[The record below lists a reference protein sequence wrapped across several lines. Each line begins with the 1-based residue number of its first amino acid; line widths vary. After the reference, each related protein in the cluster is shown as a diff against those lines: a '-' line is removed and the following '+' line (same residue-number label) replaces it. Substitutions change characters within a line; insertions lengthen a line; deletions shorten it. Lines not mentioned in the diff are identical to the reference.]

1 MEISELKLPKRVEAL
16 LEADV
21 FTQDELIDDTM
32 LYRLEFFLPQI
43 IEAVGLVVA
52 ELKSQ
57 KRLKEILLWKLE
69 KVMLDERRAQ
79 VLIGADPK
87 MYPNSDMREARVRT
101 DEAFMETNER
111 IYTTK
116 VEASELQSK
125 IDEWEE
131 KGWRYRNLQNNLDNI
146 SKLRISERKY

>member
-1 MEISELKLPKRVEAL
+1 MEISELKLPSRVEAL

-32 LYRLEFFLPQI
+32 LYKLEFFLPQI
-43 IEAVGLVVA
+43 IEAIGLVVS

-69 KVMLDERRAQ
+69 KVILEEIRANILTR
-79 VLIGADPK
+79 VDPK
-87 MYPNSDMREARVRT
+87 QFPNADMRESRIRT
-101 DEAFMETNER
+101 DPEFVEVYER
-111 IYTTK
+111 IHEAK
-116 VEASELQSK
+116 VEASDIQSQ
-125 IDEWEE
+125 IDLWEE